1 MSLNFVHFII
11 SELQRVRDRK
21 EQDLR
26 DLIERKMN
34 LTQEMV
40 DMLDEFEKKE
50 LERLR
55 KNYELCGLGDRA
67 QSPEIESIIRMVQL
81 EMKERK
87 PENESVNGANQ
98 ASD

>member
-1 MSLNFVHFII
+1 MVWINAVLVFWLVFKL
-11 SELQRVRDRK
+11 E
-21 EQDLR
+21 
-26 DLIERKMN
+26 
-34 LTQEMV
+34 V

-67 QSPEIESIIRMVQL
+67 QSLEIESIIRMVQL

-87 PENESVNGANQ
+87 PENESVDGANQ

>member
-40 DMLDEFEKKE
+40 DIDKDIQNPQVSEGDKAEQDEAQLNPNNHLKE
-50 LERLR
+50 
-55 KNYELCGLGDRA
+55 N
-67 QSPEIESIIRMVQL
+67 QSREWY
-81 EMKERK
+81 
-87 PENESVNGANQ
+87 G
-98 ASD
+98 

>member
-1 MSLNFVHFII
+1 MVWINAVLVFWLVFKL
-11 SELQRVRDRK
+11 E
-21 EQDLR
+21 
-26 DLIERKMN
+26 
-34 LTQEMV
+34 V

>member
-1 MSLNFVHFII
+1 MVWINAVLVFWLVFKL
-11 SELQRVRDRK
+11 E
-21 EQDLR
+21 
-26 DLIERKMN
+26 
-34 LTQEMV
+34 V
-40 DMLDEFEKKE
+40 DMLDEFEKTE

-67 QSPEIESIIRMVQL
+67 QSLEIESIIRMVQL